1 MKILIFAFLFISSLS
16 FSQDVYTFK
25 SGGRVFENNK
35 RIKTQEIEAYFA
47 HKPEIVNLYKAGRTK
62 KTVGNIFLY
71 GGIGTVVGKFLY
83 EAATPSKTTIT
94 QTAYGVSA
102 KTEYSKNTLFYVGG
116 AFVLIAIP
124 IKIGFQKKIKKSI
137 LLMNEEMNSQKQST
151 SLNYETNIIANTNG
165 VGLKLTF

>member
-1 MKILIFAFLFISSLS
+1 MKNLIFAFLFISSLS
-16 FSQDVYTFK
+16 FSQETYTFK

-35 RIKTQEIEAYFA
+35 RIKTQEIETYFG

-71 GGIGTVVGKFLY
+71 GGIGTIIITHLSKVNNSGVQSDGTFGKPTSNTMYFVG
-83 EAATPSKTTIT
+83 AGI
-94 QTAYGVSA
+94 
-102 KTEYSKNTLFYVGG
+102 
-116 AFVLIAIP
+116 VLVAIP
-124 IKIGFQKKIKKSI
+124 IKIGFQRKIKKSI